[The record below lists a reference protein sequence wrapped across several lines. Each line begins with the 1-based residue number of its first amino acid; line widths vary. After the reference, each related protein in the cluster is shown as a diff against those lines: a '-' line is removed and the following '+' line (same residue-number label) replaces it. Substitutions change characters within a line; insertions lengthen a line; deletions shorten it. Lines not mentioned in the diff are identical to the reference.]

1 MDIQPLIDAME
12 SGQDFERAAQIKRY
26 MKTEMDTIGLTMA
39 ELRSATKNFVKTLR
53 QQHDWNAEL
62 SRQLVSE
69 LWSQFNWTMRQSAI
83 EVLVYDIAYHKKD
96 AAASLKYCEE
106 VILPKLDGWALTDV
120 LATKVLPFLVP
131 NPQYLLNWLNDDS
144 FWIRRCS
151 LLAQFPQIRKMQA
164 DLEVHQQCVDHLIDD
179 KEWFIQKAIGWS
191 LRTIG
196 YKQPEWVLSFVED
209 RPNMSKFAKK
219 EALRRII

>member
-83 EVLVYDIAYHKKD
+83 EVLVYDIAYLMKKM
-96 AAASLKYCEE
+96 
-106 VILPKLDGWALTDV
+106 
-120 LATKVLPFLVP
+120 
-131 NPQYLLNWLNDDS
+131 LL
-144 FWIRRCS
+144 R
-151 LLAQFPQIRKMQA
+151 A
-164 DLEVHQQCVDHLIDD
+164 
-179 KEWFIQKAIGWS
+179 
-191 LRTIG
+191 
-196 YKQPEWVLSFVED
+196 
-209 RPNMSKFAKK
+209 
-219 EALRRII
+219 